1 MKWGRGGGWRAVIII
16 VPTQICKRPISKKR
30 QNSIF
35 INKLYFLVFFAKYWY
50 YSLMSDLNTLDGIS
64 SEEEPKR
71 KRGRPRKPDRLLTRQ
86 QWEDEG
92 KKAKGRPK
100 GMRTAIKKLEERLLS
115 ANRIEHVIDAI
126 VKAAEDPEHKNQAA
140 AWKLIMD
147 RMAPLSHYDKTKG
160 NEKPVIQINVSSIDR
175 INTDIQE
182 IEGEIVE

>member
-1 MKWGRGGGWRAVIII
+1 M
-16 VPTQICKRPISKKR
+16 
-30 QNSIF
+30 
-35 INKLYFLVFFAKYWY
+35 VFFAKYWY
-50 YSLMSDLNTLDGIS
+50 YLPMSDLNTLDGV

>member
-1 MKWGRGGGWRAVIII
+1 M
-16 VPTQICKRPISKKR
+16 
-30 QNSIF
+30 
-35 INKLYFLVFFAKYWY
+35 VFFAKYWY
-50 YSLMSDLNTLDGIS
+50 DSLMSDDI
-64 SEEEPKR
+64 EEQTKEPVKR

-126 VKAAEDPEHKNQAA
+126 VRAAEDPEHKNQAA

-160 NEKPVIQINVSSIDR
+160 NEKPIIQINVSSIDR
-175 INTDIQE
+175 IESDVQD
-182 IEGEIVE
+182 IEGEIIE